1 MTWNSGIVG
10 EPLGLRWNGW
20 RQEQGSLESSSLSF
34 LQEGNEGGCCECA
47 ASEDWK
53 WKYNYSNFIYAYK
66 EIQCIENGLESS
78 FHKTGFF
85 SYLLECDAQMI
96 Q

>member
-1 MTWNSGIVG
+1 MKVVVVNVQHLKT
-10 EPLGLRWNGW
+10 E
-20 RQEQGSLESSSLSF
+20 
-34 LQEGNEGGCCECA
+34 NENIITAILC
-47 ASEDWK
+47 
-53 WKYNYSNFIYAYK
+53 IYAYK
-66 EIQCIENGLESS
+66 EIVQCIENGLESS